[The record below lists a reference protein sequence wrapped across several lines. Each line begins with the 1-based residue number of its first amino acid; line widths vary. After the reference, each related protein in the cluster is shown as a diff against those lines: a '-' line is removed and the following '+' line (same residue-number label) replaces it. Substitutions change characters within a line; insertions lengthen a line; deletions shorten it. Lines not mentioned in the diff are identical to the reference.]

1 MSPRLPST
9 PSRSREHV
17 RLALDTTALLLPRT
31 GIGVFTAE
39 VLRAVSSRPGMRVS
53 AFNTIWR
60 GRGRGWLPSDVAD
73 GVHEVPGRLPTGA
86 VRWLWDGLSV
96 PRLEWFAGGADV
108 VHGPNYRVP
117 PTSRAAP
124 VVSVHDVSFEH
135 GPPIGGPAGRA
146 HRRSVRAAVRAGAW
160 IHTDSEYVAA
170 EVRDI
175 YRIEPHRVVT
185 VPLGVRLPPAGP
197 HPAPGSPYV
206 LALGSA
212 DRRKD
217 LTTLVAA
224 FDALASTDRDLRLVH
239 AGPGGDASGDLAHA
253 IGRSPHH
260 DRILQLGWV
269 DDGARSALIER
280 AAAVAYPSLY
290 EGFGLVVLEAMAAGR
305 PVVTTPVAAIP
316 EVAGDAASYVEP
328 READALAG
336 ALQRVLED
344 QELAAELGAR
354 GRARAAGFTWE
365 RTADGLVDLYTEA
378 SAAGAA

>member
-1 MSPRLPST
+1 M
-9 PSRSREHV
+9 
-17 RLALDTTALLLPRT
+17 RLAVDATSLLTPRT
-31 GIGVFTAE
+31 GIGVFTSE
-39 VLRAVSSRPGMRVS
+39 LLRALAGRQDLRVS
-53 AFNTIWR
+53 AFNTSPR
-60 GRGRGWLPSDVAD
+60 GRGRGWLPSDIGD
-73 GVHEVPGRLPTGA
+73 GVHEVPGRMPTGGI
-86 VRWLWDGLSV
+86 RWLWDSLSV
-96 PRLEWFAGGADV
+96 PRLEWLAGEADV

-135 GPPIGGPAGRA
+135 GPPIGSPAGRA

-175 YRIEPHRVVT
+175 YPIESHRVVA
-185 VPLGVRLPPAGP
+185 VPLGVRLPPTGP
-197 HPAPGSPYV
+197 HPAPGAPYV

-224 FDALASTDRDLRLVH
+224 FDALASTNRDLRLIH
-239 AGPGGDASGDLAHA
+239 AGPDGNASGDLDDVVD
-253 IGRSPHH
+253 RSHH
-260 DRILQLGWV
+260 RDRILRLGWV
-269 DDGARSALIER
+269 DDDRRSALIEQ

-316 EVAGDAASYVEP
+316 EVAGDAALYADAGD
-328 READALAG
+328 ADALAG
-336 ALQRVLED
+336 HLQRVLDD

-354 GRARAAGFTWE
+354 GRSRAAGFTWE
-365 RTADGLVDLYTEA
+365 RTADGLIGIYRLATGTA
-378 SAAGAA
+378 